1 MEQQTQTKSRWKV
14 RLGVSIVLLVLSFV
28 GIIVTDFFPRLSL
41 TYWSFMIPIFA
52 LLCLWLSWVDY
63 HDKRR
68 FSGITLWHE
77 FLHWIAT
84 LATVYIVAVFVHNG
98 LVSNITAGLFV
109 LMLLAL
115 SIFLAGIYIDL
126 TFLIIGALLG
136 LFALATV
143 LFLKYLLIITIPLS
157 IFALILLFYFYFRS
171 NKSNKPESLD

>member
-1 MEQQTQTKSRWKV
+1 MEQHIQVKSKWRV

-28 GIIVTDFFPRLSL
+28 GIIVTSFISRWSL
-41 TYWSFMIPIFA
+41 TYWGFMIPVFA
-52 LLCLWLSWVDY
+52 LLCLWLSWIDY
-63 HDKRR
+63 HDKHK

-84 LATVYIVAVFVHNG
+84 LAAVYIVAVFVHNG

-115 SIFLAGIYIDL
+115 SIFLAGIYIDV
-126 TFLIIGALLG
+126 TFLLIGALLG
-136 LFALATV
+136 TFALTAV
-143 LFLKYLLIITIPLS
+143 LFFKYLLIIAIPLS

-171 NKSNKPESLD
+171 SKSNKSEKLD